1 MIKVYLTRHGETL
14 ENAQGILQGHLP
26 GHLSELGKEQV
37 LKLRDKLANTH
48 FDSIVVSNLQ
58 RAIDTAQI
66 LNEQFQLPIFQT
78 PLLSERDWGE
88 FTGVHITDI
97 RVRPTDFPPRVET
110 PQQLQQRA
118 RQFLKFL
125 LEHFEGQV
133 LLVVGH
139 GYFNRCILAEFYG
152 KLPHDIPRWGNTEI
166 REFSLYKLSDK
177 NLQHQ
182 QDSEV
187 SAD

>member
-1 MIKVYLTRHGETL
+1 MIKIYLTRHGETL

-37 LKLRDKLANTH
+37 LKLRNELITTH

-58 RAIDTAQI
+58 RAIDTAEI
-66 LNEQFQLPIFQT
+66 LNEQFHLPIFQT

-97 RVRPTDFPPRVET
+97 RVRPADFPPRVET

-118 RQFLKFL
+118 SQFLKFL
-125 LEHFEGQV
+125 LEHFDEQV

-166 REFSLYKLSDK
+166 REFTLDKLPDNNILK
-177 NLQHQ
+177 E

-187 SAD
+187 SAN